1 MQEEWLAEL
10 QTDDIQ
16 VRQRIIVAMANS
28 HDPDALKLLKFLYEH
43 DPDETNRE
51 MAKNAA
57 LHLWHSLQSPQP
69 VPTSPSEGSPTNK
82 VDSPA
87 GPVETNV
94 PEEFHPDAEPVLK
107 PLDNQSEKARIY
119 LDRALASLV
128 KEDTI
133 GAQKALMQAI
143 TLNPFLQ
150 DDQIAVNLAS
160 ELTGLAPSEAMEAL
174 RNKQY
179 PFPIP
184 ASKVVKPPEPAQPK
198 PQTGLVL
205 VLAAVG
211 ILVLGVILFILY
223 GTLQSMGVFGYQ
235 QQKHDLSG
243 YQYYLITPKGKAPES
258 GWPAVVAFHGYG
270 GIAEDML
277 PIAHQFTSQGI
288 VFISPTLG
296 EYQPNPG
303 NGPINPVE
311 EILSQIT
318 QDVPIRSRGIYL
330 LGLSQGGSFAYR
342 YSVLKP
348 EWIGG
353 VVTAGAPKLDAIQP
367 RDRTLPYIFTWGSED
382 ELKDVVVPASVTPL
396 ISQGYNAKVQI
407 IPNAGHILTAE
418 AISLAIQMASTQ
430 TP

>member
-10 QTDDIQ
+10 QTDDIL
-16 VRQRIIVAMANS
+16 VRQRIIVEMANS

-43 DPDETNRE
+43 DPDETNRG

-57 LHLWHSLQSPQP
+57 LHLWHSLQSPQTDSTKPDAHTGAETLAKP
-69 VPTSPSEGSPTNK
+69 VNSQISE
-82 VDSPA
+82 
-87 GPVETNV
+87 
-94 PEEFHPDAEPVLK
+94 FQPDAEPVLK

-150 DDQIAVNLAS
+150 EDQIAVNLAS

-174 RNKQY
+174 RRKNY
-179 PFPIP
+179 PFPTP
-184 ASKVVKPPEPAQPK
+184 TSKGIKPPEPNQPK
-198 PQTGLVL
+198 PQNGLVL
-205 VLAAVG
+205 ILAAVG
-211 ILVLGVILFILY
+211 IVILGVILFILY
-223 GTLQSMGVFGYQ
+223 GTLQSMGLFGYQ

-243 YQYYLITPKGKAPES
+243 YEYYLILPKGKAPEA

-270 GIAEDML
+270 GMAEDML
-277 PIAHQFTSQGI
+277 PLAHQFTSQGI
-288 VFISPTLG
+288 VFIAPTLG

-318 QDVPIRSRGIYL
+318 KDVPLRTRGVFL

-353 VVTAGAPKLDAIQP
+353 VVTAGAPELEARPPINK
-367 RDRTLPYIFTWGSED
+367 TLPYIFTWGSED
-382 ELKDVVVPASVTPL
+382 NLKDFVVPASVTPL
-396 ISQGYNAKVQI
+396 VSQGYNVKVQI
-407 IPNAGHILTAE
+407 IPNAGHVLTAE
-418 AISLAIQMASTQ
+418 AISLAIQMASAQ